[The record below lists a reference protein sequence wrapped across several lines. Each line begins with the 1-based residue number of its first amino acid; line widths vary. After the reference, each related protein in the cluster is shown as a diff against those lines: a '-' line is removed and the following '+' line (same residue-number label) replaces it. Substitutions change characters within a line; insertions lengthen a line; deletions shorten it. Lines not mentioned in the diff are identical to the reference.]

1 MRKQADLLFH
11 AVSLAALVI
20 ALVALAVLVF
30 DIVAD
35 GGSRLSWQFLTNI
48 ASRHPEE
55 AGVYHALMG
64 SIWVILLTGALALP
78 IGVAAAVYL
87 EEYGTRSRLARFIE
101 LNIANLAAVPS
112 IIYGLL
118 GLGLFVRFLGMG
130 QSVMAGASTLALLA
144 LPVVILSTREAL
156 RTVPSTIR
164 EGSYALGATK
174 WQTIWN
180 QVLPM
185 ALPGILTGLI
195 LSLSRAIGET
205 APLIAIGA
213 LTYIPF
219 APDGIWSKFTVLPIQ
234 IFNWVSRPQPE
245 FKVNAAAGILVLLVL
260 LVSMNAVAIVVRD
273 RFQRRGRA

>member
-1 MRKQADLLFH
+1 MRKHADLLFQ
-11 AVSLAALVI
+11 AASLVTLVI
-20 ALVALAVLVF
+20 ALASLAVLVF
-30 DIVAD
+30 DVLSD
-35 GGSRLSWQFLTNI
+35 GASRLSWQFLTNI
-48 ASRHPEE
+48 ASRRPEE

-64 SIWVILLTGALALP
+64 SIWVIVLTAALALP

-87 EEYGTRSRLARFIE
+87 EEYGTRSRLSRFIE

-118 GLGLFVRFLGMG
+118 GLGLFVRFMGMG

-195 LSLSRAIGET
+195 LALSRAIGET
-205 APLIAIGA
+205 APLITIGA

-260 LVSMNAVAIVVRD
+260 LLTMNAVAIVVRD
-273 RFQRRGRA
+273 RFQRQGRV